1 MGHPVQAQTALISR
15 GPIGSTNL
23 PIVHSELEMAGYRP
37 RSIFS
42 RHCHTRKQSP
52 ADQLLNKKQC
62 LAKNVTTQIKHYFT
76 HTL

>member
-1 MGHPVQAQTALISR
+1 MGHPVQAQTVLISR
-15 GPIGSTNL
+15 GPIGFTNL

-37 RSIFS
+37 WSIFS

-62 LAKNVTTQIKHYFT
+62 EGKNVTTQIKHYFT